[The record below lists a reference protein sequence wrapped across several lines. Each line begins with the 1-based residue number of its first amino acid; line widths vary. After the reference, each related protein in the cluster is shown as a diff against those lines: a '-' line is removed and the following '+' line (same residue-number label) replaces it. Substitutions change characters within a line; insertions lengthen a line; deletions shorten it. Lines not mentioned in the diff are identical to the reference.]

1 MFKWKKWISTL
12 LIGTSLL
19 AVPAGAIAASW
30 TQTLLYGAAT
40 MVIVK
45 QSLSKMDNGQQKQM
59 LAATQSK
66 TGVVEDGEYSQR
78 LESIKANLEKTG
90 QIKREYNVYANPSK
104 DLNAFETI
112 GGVISFNKGIMD
124 VMDDSELAFV
134 MSHEMMHGE
143 KHHAIDGVMKGLAIS
158 TAVDVAL
165 NGKANALDILLGT
178 LVVNYIDNEM
188 VTMNQEKEADASGF
202 EVFKKTDYNVG
213 AAPASMVLVYE
224 KYGDLF
230 SEGWNRVISP
240 NNHPQMTSRIQK
252 LGNRVTK
259 WSGNRVQVGGAT
271 VYLNALPVVT
281 PAADGVYS
289 SRRRAYLVAGNL
301 ARLCHNVY
309 GEAGNDKDFAKK
321 NVKLLSSGTET
332 WNVGQNGNDVVVN
345 DMRVI
350 TCTANDD
357 GSAIVKS
364 LDTALHAKAAKL
376 PDKELVKQD
385 TQWLKVNG
393 YKEKKTTVKDKKAQ
407 DTNQTDK
414 GSDQTSDK
422 TDKTE
427 AA

>member
-1 MFKWKKWISTL
+1 
-12 LIGTSLL
+12 
-19 AVPAGAIAASW
+19 
-30 TQTLLYGAAT
+30 
-40 MVIVK
+40 
-45 QSLSKMDNGQQKQM
+45 
-59 LAATQSK
+59 
-66 TGVVEDGEYSQR
+66 
-78 LESIKANLEKTG
+78 
-90 QIKREYNVYANPSK
+90 
-104 DLNAFETI
+104 
-112 GGVISFNKGIMD
+112 MD

-271 VYLNALPVVT
+271 VYLNALPIVT

-309 GEAGNDKDFAKK
+309 GEAENNKDFAKK

-332 WNVGQNGNDVVVN
+332 WNVSQNGNDVVVN
-345 DMRVI
+345 DMRVM

-393 YKEKKTTVKDKKAQ
+393 YKEKKATVKDKKAQ
-407 DTNQTDK
+407 DTHQTDK
-414 GSDQTSDK
+414 DSDQKTDK